1 MPTIRITQALQKSM
15 KAAEFEAYLVGSGK
29 PTGVKATVNGEEV
42 SWGEDVAPA
51 PPPAPQREAVDY
63 GKMTKTQIETHVR
76 ETYGVELDR
85 RHNKSELIAQA
96 LQVALDNGG

>member
-42 SWGEDVAPA
+42 SWGEDVAP
-51 PPPAPQREAVDY
+51 QRETVDY
-63 GKMTKTQIETHVR
+63 GKMTKTQIENHVR
-76 ETYGVELDR
+76 DTYDVELDR

-96 LQVALDNGG
+96 LQVTLDNGG

>member
-1 MPTIRITQALQKSM
+1 
-15 KAAEFEAYLVGSGK
+15 
-29 PTGVKATVNGEEV
+29 
-42 SWGEDVAPA
+42 
-51 PPPAPQREAVDY
+51 
-63 GKMTKTQIETHVR
+63 MTKTQIETHVR

>member
-1 MPTIRITQALQKSM
+1 MPTIRITQDLQKSM
-15 KAAEFEAYLVGSGK
+15 TAAEFEAYLVGSGK

-51 PPPAPQREAVDY
+51 PTPAPQREAVDY

>member
-42 SWGEDVAPA
+42 SWGEDVGAGAARGRPRFCLG
-51 PPPAPQREAVDY
+51 PSGLGQR
-63 GKMTKTQIETHVR
+63 
-76 ETYGVELDR
+76 
-85 RHNKSELIAQA
+85 
-96 LQVALDNGG
+96 

>member
-42 SWGEDVAPA
+42 SWGEDVAP
-51 PPPAPQREAVDY
+51 QREAVDY
-63 GKMTKTQIETHVR
+63 GKMTKTQIENHVR
-76 ETYGVELDR
+76 DTYDVELDR

-96 LQVALDNGG
+96 LQVTLDNGG